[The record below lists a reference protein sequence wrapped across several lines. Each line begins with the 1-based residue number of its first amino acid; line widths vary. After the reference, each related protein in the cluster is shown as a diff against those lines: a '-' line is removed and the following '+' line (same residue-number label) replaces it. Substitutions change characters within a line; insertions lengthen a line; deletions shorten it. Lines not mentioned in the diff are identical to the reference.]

1 MILAIDTLRGKH
13 NIHAY
18 TLMILLVVL
27 WPLPTRIEQPRS
39 YLKILLN
46 SLWYMTVLNV
56 NESQLMYLLCQ
67 PVRIIN
73 NLCMALVTQ

>member
-1 MILAIDTLRGKH
+1 MILAIHYVGNTTFIPTLV
-13 NIHAY
+13 
-18 TLMILLVVL
+18 MILLVVL

-39 YLKILLN
+39 YLKILLY

-56 NESQLMYLLCQ
+56 NKSQLMYLLCQ

>member
-1 MILAIDTLRGKH
+1 MILAIHYVGNTTFIPTLV
-13 NIHAY
+13 
-18 TLMILLVVL
+18 MILLVVL

-56 NESQLMYLLCQ
+56 NKSQLMYLLCQ

>member
-1 MILAIDTLRGKH
+1 MILAIHYVGNTTFIPTLV
-13 NIHAY
+13 
-18 TLMILLVVL
+18 MILLVVL

-39 YLKILLN
+39 YLKILLY

-56 NESQLMYLLCQ
+56 NESQLIYLICK

-73 NLCMALVTQ
+73 VFVHGSS